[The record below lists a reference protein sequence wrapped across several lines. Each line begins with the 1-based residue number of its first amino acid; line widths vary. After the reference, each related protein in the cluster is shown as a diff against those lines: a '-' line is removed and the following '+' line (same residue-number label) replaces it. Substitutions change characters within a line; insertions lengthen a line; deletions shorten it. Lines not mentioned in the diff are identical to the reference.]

1 MARKEEREELKAKIS
16 PMFAARLKELKP
28 QDKVRA
34 IVMLDTNKP
43 EPTLKKRPT
52 KTARKTALKKTRD
65 SVAKVLPDIDRI
77 LRQHRGR
84 RLKSEID
91 ALSAVPVI
99 TTAAGIDAL
108 TNSEYVKAIIEDQAL
123 FHVA

>member
-1 MARKEEREELKAKIS
+1 MARKEEKEELKVKIS

-34 IVMLDTNKP
+34 IIMLDTQKADSTP
-43 EPTLKKRPT
+43 GKRPT
-52 KTARKTALKKTRD
+52 KTARKTTLKKTRN
-65 SVAKVLPDIDRI
+65 SVAKILPVIDRI

-99 TTAAGIDAL
+99 TTPAGIDAL
-108 TNSEYVKAIIEDQAL
+108 TNSEHVKAIIEDQAL

>member
-1 MARKEEREELKAKIS
+1 MARKEEREEVKGKIS

-34 IVMLDTNKP
+34 IVMLDTKSP
-43 EPTLKKRPT
+43 APTPGKRPT
-52 KTARKTALKKTRD
+52 KTARKTTLKKTRI
-65 SVAKVLPDIDRI
+65 SVTEVLPVIDRI
-77 LRQHRGR
+77 LRQHRGK
-84 RLKSEID
+84 RLNSEID

-99 TTAAGIDAL
+99 TTRAGIDAL
-108 TNSEYVKAIIEDQAL
+108 TNSKHVKAIIEDQAL